1 MSKLQM
7 VSAYI
12 ALAGD
17 QNNIVARDAFN
28 PISLPE
34 VFVLRS
40 IHGGDD
46 SVTKVSEV
54 SRIDRSPEE
63 EYERLTLKYGGRV
76 ASLFPKL
83 AGRVNLPMVDDQLPT
98 SAEVET
104 ANRIMDAALADA
116 RAKRDAEE
124 ANQLTAR
131 RRTRVAADPAP
142 IPVPVS
148 TPVPA
153 FDPDLSGETEV
164 PDLLK

>member
-28 PISLPE
+28 PLSLPE
-34 VFVLRS
+34 VFILRD
-40 IHGGDD
+40 IHGGED

-54 SRIDRSPEE
+54 SRIDRTPEE

-76 ASLFPKL
+76 ANLFPKL

-98 SAEVET
+98 SAEVEA
-104 ANRIMDAALADA
+104 ANKVMDAALADA

-124 ANQLTAR
+124 AALAAQTNR
-131 RRTRVAADPAP
+131 RGRPRIEPA
-142 IPVPVS
+142 PVPVS

-153 FDPDLSGETEV
+153 FDPDLPVEPEV

>member
-34 VFVLRS
+34 VFILRD
-40 IHGGDD
+40 IHGGED

-63 EYERLTLKYGGRV
+63 EYERLSLKYGGRV
-76 ASLFPKL
+76 SKLFPKM
-83 AGRVNLPMVDDQLPT
+83 AGRVNLPMIDEQLPT
-98 SAEVET
+98 SAEVEA
-104 ANRIMDAALADA
+104 ANKLMDAALAES

-131 RRTRVAADPAP
+131 RRTRVVSDPTPAL
-142 IPVPVS
+142 S
-148 TPVPA
+148 TSPAPVPA